1 MMKHYYPIIIGCFL
15 LGLACC
21 RGSYKSK
28 NEDQDLSKIAT
39 KNSSNPNSG
48 AKAVIISPQFP
59 PKPSSPSLGRRL
71 WRAIPRWFRR
81 FRSAHSKWYLLPN
94 PPAPPPPPKL
104 LSPLVLPSPNPGSR
118 LCQPIGDQMVSKK
131 LTLSSEPGAAPGT

>member
-1 MMKHYYPIIIGCFL
+1 MKHYYPIIIGCFL

-59 PKPSSPSLGRRL
+59 SQTLKPESRPQTVESYPKVVSEVPV
-71 WRAIPRWFRR
+71 
-81 FRSAHSKWYLLPN
+81 RSF
-94 PPAPPPPPKL
+94 
-104 LSPLVLPSPNPGSR
+104 
-118 LCQPIGDQMVSKK
+118 QMVSP
-131 LTLSSEPGAAPGT
+131 SESPGSTASGQTPLPTRPPIPKSRLKAVPANR